1 MKDNKKKLT
10 VKNEI
15 SMVIFVM
22 FFGVLVINNFL
33 VLSLI
38 VKKKM
43 LQSFYLLL
51 HLIITN
57 RDCQIDSLQRE
68 RTK

>member
-1 MKDNKKKLT
+1 MSLLFEDNKKT
-10 VKNEI
+10 KNEI

-38 VKKKM
+38 VKKNVAIV
-43 LQSFYLLL
+43 LFTFTSY
-51 HLIITN
+51 N
-57 RDCQIDSLQRE
+57 Y
-68 RTK
+68 